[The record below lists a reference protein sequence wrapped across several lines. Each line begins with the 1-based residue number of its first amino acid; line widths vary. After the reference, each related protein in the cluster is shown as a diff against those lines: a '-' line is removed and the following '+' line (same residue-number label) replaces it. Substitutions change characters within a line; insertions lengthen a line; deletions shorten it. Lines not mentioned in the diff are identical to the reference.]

1 MFLLFP
7 SSCGVVFLFLFFFIS
22 GCVLGQFILFEALVY
37 WPQKKELPSDII
49 FSKLCKLLHESY
61 LLSFSCTLLWYWVSN
76 KRKSFLIKEAIRNFL
91 NKQSFFSSR
100 CKEFL
105 FVAVSHVSPGVT
117 HARNIH
123 YLVHEMGSAPV
134 REQKTET
141 LKTKWNRMRVQS
153 KIISGVI

>member
-91 NKQSFFSSR
+91 NKQSFFFFQVQRIFVCSCESCKSR
-100 CKEFL
+100 GNTCKEHSL
-105 FVAVSHVSPGVT
+105 SRTWNGKRSCQRAEN
-117 HARNIH
+117 RN
-123 YLVHEMGSAPV
+123 
-134 REQKTET
+134 T
-141 LKTKWNRMRVQS
+141 
-153 KIISGVI
+153 